1 MIGIFHSVYWGI
13 SRRKFSRLN
22 RFGLGMFAMLYD
34 LISPRIYKMD
44 ISWANVRLSNDVM
57 VGVGVDIR
65 ERTQA
70 DEFSQEKNHDLP
82 R

>member
-1 MIGIFHSVYWGI
+1 
-13 SRRKFSRLN
+13 
-22 RFGLGMFAMLYD
+22 MFAMLYD

-44 ISWANVRLSNDVM
+44 ISWANVRLSNDMM
-57 VGVGVDIR
+57 VGVGVNIR
-65 ERTQA
+65 ERKQA